1 MVALRSQGNWR
12 WEGPLGTPLGL
23 VHWKSHEQRRLEGHS
38 VWGLKEPDTTERLT
52 FSLSL
57 FTQSQCFPL
66 LDLAPGR

>member
-1 MVALRSQGNWR
+1 MEWL
-12 WEGPLGTPLGL
+12 LTPVFLPGEF
-23 VHWKSHEQRRLEGHS
+23 HEQRRLEGHS